1 MLKISDAVES
11 DTLRLFD
18 GKILQ
23 LKPAEELFKIVTSIE
38 DRTEILTPF
47 DIEALELQEEDT
59 LFRLSTV
66 AVDEETITLTANAR
80 LWEEVIEDDDH

>member
-23 LKPAEELFKIVTSIE
+23 LKPAEELFKTVTSIE

-66 AVDEETITLTANAR
+66 VVDEETITLTANAR
-80 LWEEVIEDDDH
+80 LWDEVIEDDGH

>member
-23 LKPAEELFKIVTSIE
+23 LKPAEELFKTVTSIE

-59 LFRLSTV
+59 LFRLFTV

-80 LWEEVIEDDDH
+80 LWDEVIEDDGH

>member
-80 LWEEVIEDDDH
+80 LWEEFIEDDGH